1 MSVRVTII
9 GSGSPHPDR
18 DAGGSSIAITV
29 DDRHYLF
36 DCGHGATTRLVQAGI
51 SPPTIN
57 TVFFTHLHYDHCVDF
72 PMFVLSSWLGDRSE
86 PLSVLGPGGTK
97 DFCKHLFV
105 GGAFDQDIKAR
116 SQFGRRQENFFA
128 VEPEVTEYEPGEI
141 FEDDLIKVTAVPVY
155 HVDSEIMPCHGMR
168 IDTADRSIVI
178 SGDTRPCEEITELS
192 RGVDLLI
199 HESAMDEE
207 AMTHRRETKVG
218 VVAHTPAIELG
229 ELAAKAGVK
238 QLIAIHQGGK
248 ETSNPVLLD
257 LMRHHF
263 PNMLIGPGYFD
274 RTIDRIRQNY
284 DGPVRVAQDLMRID
298 L

>member
-18 DAGGSSIAITV
+18 DAGGSSVAVTV
-29 DDRHYLF
+29 DGCNYLF
-36 DCGHGATTRLVQAGI
+36 DCGHGATTRLVDSGI
-51 SPPTIN
+51 SPASIN

-86 PLSVLGPGGTK
+86 RLKVIGPRGTK
-97 DFCKHLFV
+97 KFCENLFV

-141 FEDDLIKVTAVPVY
+141 YKDDLITVTAVQVY

-168 IDTADRSIVI
+168 IDTATRSLVI
-178 SGDTRPCEEITELS
+178 SGDTRPCDEITQLS

-207 AMTHRRETKVG
+207 AMKHRQDSKVG

-229 ELAAKAGVK
+229 QLAEKAGVK
-238 QLIAIHQGGK
+238 QLVAIHQGGK
-248 ETSNPVLLD
+248 ETTNPVLLK
-257 LMRHHF
+257 LMKHHF
-263 PNMLIGPGYFD
+263 PDMLIGLGYFD
-274 RTIDRIRQNY
+274 RTIERIRENY
-284 DGPVRVAQDLMRID
+284 DGPVRVAQDGMRID